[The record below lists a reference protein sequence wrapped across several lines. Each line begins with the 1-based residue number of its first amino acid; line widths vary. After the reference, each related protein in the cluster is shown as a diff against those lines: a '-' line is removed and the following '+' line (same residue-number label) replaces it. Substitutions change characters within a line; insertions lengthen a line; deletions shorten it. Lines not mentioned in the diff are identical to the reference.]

1 MEDMKF
7 MMHQTLTL
15 TRTSRRFIRY
25 RNINYRIV
33 GIRDGELVLQS
44 TYHSKSY
51 DNPRT
56 LIQLEPLQSST
67 LNVNDPITGAW
78 RM

>member
-7 MMHQTLTL
+7 MHRRTLTL
-15 TRTSRRFIRY
+15 ARTSRRFIRY
-25 RNINYRIV
+25 SNINYRIV
-33 GIRDGELVLQS
+33 GIRDGKLVLQS
-44 TYHSKSY
+44 TYFSKSY

-56 LIQLEPLQSST
+56 LIQLESLQSP

>member
-15 TRTSRRFIRY
+15 ARTSRRFIRY

-33 GIRDGELVLQS
+33 GIRDGKLVLQS

-56 LIQLEPLQSST
+56 LIQLEPLHP